1 MKIIIWK
8 DNYFY
13 ISFPFNKRINFA
25 VMKLPDAQLNTKYKR
40 WEVDAIHRDLVFRFG
55 EKYGFQLPDGKS
67 KRKVFDAPIAEMPK
81 LDREINLK
89 MTLRK
94 YQEEGVAFPILHG
107 SCING
112 DAVGT
117 GKTAETIAT
126 IIALDLFPCLIIC
139 PANLKINW
147 MMEWELWT
155 DKHKP
160 LILTDST
167 KHTWSILNQMGL
179 FDVFIVNYESLRK
192 YFVVNIKTPH
202 GEKLKLDHVNFHP
215 NINIFKSVCCDESHR
230 LADAKTIQSK
240 LSYGITR
247 GKQLS
252 LLLSGTPIVNKPID
266 LLPQLMAI
274 DKISYFGG
282 VKGFKEMAA
291 DEDRWVEINHILRS
305 HCYFRRDKA
314 MVLTELPPLVRQKV
328 YCNITNQNEY
338 DEAIIDLERYYKE
351 WKNATDQQIAKSMRA
366 KALVQLGVLKSISAR
381 GKISD
386 FMEYAGDILLSGEKM
401 VVFVYL
407 EEVVNVLRKTFPSAL
422 FYTGSENESK
432 KNQAIHDFQ
441 KCTVCDKRF
450 ERHGAESHEFE
461 PSDNQ
466 LFFVNYKAGGVGITL
481 TVASIMV
488 HLELP
493 WNHKDVEQDEGRCD
507 RMSQRNSVQD
517 SFFIGKGTVDE
528 YIYQIIAD
536 KREMSGIITGS
547 QNTTE
552 ELIMENVLELL
563 MKGK

>member
-40 WEVDAIHRDLVFRFG
+40 WEVDARHRDLVFNFG
-55 EKYGFQLPDGKS
+55 EKYGFQLPEGKS
-67 KRKVFDAPIAEMPK
+67 KRKVFDTPISEMPK
-81 LDREINLK
+81 LNRKIDLK
-89 MTLRK
+89 MTLRG

-126 IIALDLFPCLIIC
+126 IIALNLFPCLIIC
-139 PANLKINW
+139 PANLKLNW
-147 MMEWELWT
+147 LEEWQLWT
-155 DKHKP
+155 DKHKA

-167 KHTWSILNQMGL
+167 KHTYSVFYEMGM
-179 FDVFIVNYESLRK
+179 FDVFIVNYESLKK

-202 GEKLKLDHVNFHP
+202 GEKLSLEHVNFHP

-230 LADAKTIQSK
+230 LADVKTIQSK

-247 GKQLS
+247 GKELS

-274 DKISYFGG
+274 DKINYFGG
-282 VKGFKEMAA
+282 VKGFREMAA
-291 DEDRWVEINHILRS
+291 DEDRWVEINYILRK

-314 MVLTELPPLVRQKV
+314 MVLTELPALTRQKV

-338 DEAIIDLERYYKE
+338 DEAIVDLERYYRE

-386 FMEYAGDILLSGEKM
+386 FMEYASDILLSGEKI

-407 EEVVNVLRKTFPSAL
+407 KEVVDELRKTFPDAL
-422 FYTGSENESK
+422 FYTGSETEVQK
-432 KNQAIHDFQ
+432 DKAKYDFQ
-441 KCTVCDKRF
+441 KCVACGKKF
-450 ERHGAESHEFE
+450 ERHGEETHDFE
-461 PSDNQ
+461 PSDKQ

-481 TVASIMV
+481 TAASIMV

-493 WNHKDVEQDEGRCD
+493 WNQKDVEQDEGRCH
-507 RMSQRNSVQD
+507 RMSQKNAVQD

-528 YIYQIIAD
+528 YIYQIIAE
-536 KREMSGIITGS
+536 KREMSGIITGAED
-547 QNTTE
+547 NTE
-552 ELIMENVLELL
+552 EVVMENILELM
-563 MKGK
+563 MKK